1 MRKYHQLNR
10 MERYQLEK
18 LLQEGKTPSQAAV
31 SLGFNRSSIYR
42 ELSRNR
48 KKDGTYSALEAW
60 RRTLDRRRRQDFGP
74 KQKIKGWVEEKILD
88 LLGAGCS
95 PEQISGRLRLEKKI
109 SLSHEAIYKFILKDK
124 EYGGTLYKCLRRR
137 GRHRRMKKTSR
148 FLPTWVE
155 RRLIEERPK
164 EANDRSEIG
173 HWERD
178 TLVGKDHEGGL
189 LVFTDRKSRYSIID
203 PLQNLGAEESIQKT
217 LGNFKNKFPCISLT
231 NDNGSEFGKPQ
242 LLETALGVPVFFARP
257 YAPWQRGTVENTIG
271 LIRQFVP
278 KGTPTKSIPLERIK
292 QIEEA
297 INLRP
302 KKTLGYRTPKEIFF
316 GIELELCSETQHGRY
331 ERAAEELCTQEAACL

>member
-10 MERYQLEK
+10 EERYQLEK
-18 LLQEGKTPSQAAV
+18 LFQEGKTPSQAAV
-31 SLGFNRSSIYR
+31 SLGFDRSSIYR
-42 ELSRNR
+42 ELKRNR
-48 KKDGTYSALEAW
+48 KKDGKYSAHEAW

-74 KQKIKGWVEEKILD
+74 KQKIKGWVEERILD
-88 LLGAGCS
+88 LLGFGCS
-95 PEQISGRLRLEKKI
+95 PEQISGRFKLEKKI

-124 EYGGTLYKCLRRR
+124 AYGGTLYKCLRRR
-137 GRHRRMKKTSR
+137 GRHRRMKKASR

-164 EANDRSEIG
+164 EANERSEIG

-189 LVFTDRKSRYSIID
+189 LVFTDRRSRYTIID
-203 PLQNLGAEESIQKT
+203 PLQSLAAEESMQKT
-217 LGNFKNKFPCISLT
+217 LYNFKDKFPCVSLT
-231 NDNGSEFGKPQ
+231 NDNGSEFGQPQ
-242 LLETALGVPVFFARP
+242 LLETKLGVPIFFARP

-278 KGTPTKSIPLERIK
+278 KGTHVKSISLDRIK
-292 QIEEA
+292 QIEDA

-302 KKTLGYRTPKEIFF
+302 KKIFGYRTPKEIFF
-316 GIELELCSETQHGRY
+316 GTEFELCSETQHNRY
-331 ERAAEELCTQEAACL
+331 QTAPEELCCQELA